1 MVKSLTLAIGACMYK
16 IKLKAMDT
24 GKLINKIFFK
34 IGENGALNHEDDN
47 DGSRYVKIGHLVGNV
62 FIKDVFVTQDMV
74 LYATMQDVKNGE
86 YSDPSTVPFS
96 EFNVEETI
104 FIYGFLC
111 AQ

>member
-1 MVKSLTLAIGACMYK
+1 MLVKSLTLAIGACMYK

-34 IGENGALNHEDDN
+34 IGESGLLDDEDD
-47 DGSRYVKIGHLVGNV
+47 SRYVKIGHLVGNV

-86 YSDPSTVPFS
+86 YSNPSTVPFS